1 MPEGMLALENASFYV
16 ELKEKCNTD
25 IKSDMLEKVR
35 SLKVDL
41 EILKENNLKLMNT
54 KSDKEEINE
63 LILTSLS
70 FVEKFL
76 LHPSVSLLSS
86 ISFHL

>member
-25 IKSDMLEKVR
+25 IQSDMLEKVR

-41 EILKENNLKLMNT
+41 EILKENNLKLMNA
-54 KSDKEEINE
+54 KSGQEEINK
-63 LILTSLS
+63 LILTRLS

-76 LHPSVSLLSS
+76 LHPYVSLLSS
-86 ISFHL
+86 ISFYL

>member
-1 MPEGMLALENASFYV
+1 MLLQEDISMAEPEQIVEEYVMPEGMLVLENASFYV

-25 IKSDMLEKVR
+25 IQSDMLEKVR

-54 KSDKEEINE
+54 KLD
-63 LILTSLS
+63 
-70 FVEKFL
+70 
-76 LHPSVSLLSS
+76 P
-86 ISFHL
+86 